1 MSVDP
6 AQLLSCCLAT
16 LALLGAGATNARPLA
31 VHSLNLADCFLANP
45 DAFEVMTGWVT
56 TSPEQECLL
65 ALPNKGGVKHPT
77 ISIEG
82 HRRRLVGVETT
93 TLHSAKPGAWQKL
106 VRMRTRDGA
115 VRVELRYRVV
125 EDECNPES
133 SCYPPKYGELS
144 VTKGVER
151 HVVSVQQIQ

>member
-1 MSVDP
+1 MSVDA
-6 AQLLSCCLAT
+6 AQLLFRRLAT
-16 LALLGAGATNARPLA
+16 LALLGAGATNAGPLT

-56 TSPEQECLL
+56 TSPEQNCLL

-77 ISIEG
+77 ISIDG
-82 HRRRLVGVETT
+82 HRRPLVSVETT
-93 TLHSAKPGAWQKL
+93 TLHSATPGAWQKL
-106 VRMRTRDGA
+106 VRMKTRDGA
-115 VRVELRYRVV
+115 VQVELRYRVA

-144 VTKGVER
+144 VTRGVER
-151 HVVSVQQIQ
+151 HVVSVQQIR